1 MTIANCITSINN
13 TKQAIAASINAKGGS
28 ITPSTPFADYSTAI
42 DNLPSGG
49 GSTKT
54 FWTWQGLCTGNVIG
68 LKWQFRK
75 VNGNYQQLLDSII
88 DATDFQSIFFT
99 AREAF
104 YSVCSSNVINGNSIP
119 AITAN
124 FNLDFDR
131 ADLQYCNDFYGAF
144 SYGYKGYIKNINI
157 SNATDVSSMFSS
169 GSGITELTFK
179 GSFGGENSIAY
190 QPPATMT
197 LDLSPCSALTD
208 QNIEAIVT
216 GFSRNETN
224 CERLIKLRAAHF
236 NNLSQA
242 AADQAIALGYK
253 VISA

>member
-1 MTIANCITSINN
+1 MTIANCLTSINN

-28 ITPSTPFADYSTAI
+28 ITSATPFADYATAI

-49 GSTKT
+49 GSAKT
-54 FWTWQGLCTGNVIG
+54 FWTWEGLCDANKIG
-68 LKWQFRK
+68 LKWKFRK

-88 DATDFQSIFFT
+88 DATDFQSDFFV
-99 AREAF
+99 AKDAF
-104 YSVCSSNVINGNSIP
+104 YNVCSPNVINGNSIP
-119 AITAN
+119 AIAAN

-131 ADLQYCNDFYGAF
+131 ADLQYCNNFYGAF
-144 SYGYKGYIKNINI
+144 SYGYKGSIKNINI
-157 SNATDVSSMFSS
+157 SNATEVSSMFAS

-179 GSFGGENSIAY
+179 GSFGGENSLVY
-190 QPPATMT
+190 QTPVTMT

-224 CERLIKLRAAHF
+224 CERLIKLRATHF

-242 AADQAIALGYK
+242 AADQAVALGYK